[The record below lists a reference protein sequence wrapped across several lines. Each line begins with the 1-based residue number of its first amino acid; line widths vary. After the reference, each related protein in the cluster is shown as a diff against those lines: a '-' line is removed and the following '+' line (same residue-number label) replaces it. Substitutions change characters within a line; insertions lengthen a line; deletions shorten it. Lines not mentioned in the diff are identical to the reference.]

1 MILKKSLSSIGRG
14 SWLKL
19 TGVLALLAGLAIFTG
34 AEGGSRAQA
43 QKYTFQV
50 VVYKGLAYPEAWRD
64 LVRGIREADEV
75 YPDLEVIYSETDD
88 LGEFSDLV
96 MRAIA
101 AAIAAKTDGLIVT
114 TTDPPSPLYLA
125 IGRGIPV
132 ITIGVVP
139 EWVRRHLCFGEYGYR
154 GVGCIGE
161 DPYLA
166 GVMAAE
172 ESLKRFTP
180 KFAAAVFEDDSAS
193 RERTYGF
200 SSTILGKGVEVGDF
214 PVMDIDLL
222 LARLREF
229 RGQDTLVFITA
240 PSFTERFIQR
250 AKEFGIELGPG
261 GVRLVQVGVYP
272 KAIEYIEKDK
282 IMLTAIDQQWY
293 LQGHLSVDGM
303 YSYVKYGMRRPWV
316 TTQEV
321 VTEETIKSARE
332 LGAPLDDPLGLL
344 LAEAKGQPIRVVS
357 NPCLCLP
364 NPSFEISDATKK
376 DELAKYFKD
385 LPKAPPPARAL
396 CGGFGI
402 FNPALDRR
410 LPFSYAHV
418 ASGVIKVPE
427 RVGKK
432 IEYVYY
438 KDKHGL
444 EKWLK
449 DLYKQSTS
457 SQLKEPLYEDEQ
469 RCRKEIDKPIEWG
482 LPRSIHVSRSLFSG
496 RPNPSF
502 EISDPAEIDKLAEF
516 FKDLPMTT
524 KPARALWG
532 GFLIFTGCLDPRL
545 PGYTHVAS
553 GIIKIG
559 ETYYKD
565 IHGLEKWLEELCKRS
580 TCDPACASIRTSS
593 HHEPESTSLPA
604 QQLPTSGAEPP
615 YNDELWNE
623 LPYSPLELGRYLEG
637 KATIDDRWVL
647 VKHRALEVIQRNN
660 NCYNYADNIVTDT
673 LAQPGRLGGVVIP
686 EAYWV
691 EDGKKIDGSP
701 GDHTLAELCKKLE
714 EATKADGL
722 TVIDCAKVC
731 PPSKP
736 GGKPDSYKEMLFVG
750 SYDAPLGA
758 DRDGDRAMDRKWRD
772 YHFYRQ
778 DKGGSWSHKP
788 GKTEVTNRD
797 ASRNSITDPRRADR
811 KYEGLEYTE
820 FCGCFCRGPNVAK
833 K

>member
-1 MILKKSLSSIGRG
+1 MNIDP
-14 SWLKL
+14 
-19 TGVLALLAGLAIFTG
+19 LLF
-34 AEGGSRAQA
+34 
-43 QKYTFQV
+43 
-50 VVYKGLAYPEAWRD
+50 
-64 LVRGIREADEV
+64 
-75 YPDLEVIYSETDD
+75 
-88 LGEFSDLV
+88 
-96 MRAIA
+96 
-101 AAIAAKTDGLIVT
+101 
-114 TTDPPSPLYLA
+114 
-125 IGRGIPV
+125 
-132 ITIGVVP
+132 
-139 EWVRRHLCFGEYGYR
+139 
-154 GVGCIGE
+154 
-161 DPYLA
+161 
-166 GVMAAE
+166 
-172 ESLKRFTP
+172 
-180 KFAAAVFEDDSAS
+180 
-193 RERTYGF
+193 
-200 SSTILGKGVEVGDF
+200 
-214 PVMDIDLL
+214 
-222 LARLREF
+222 RLREF
-229 RGQDTLVFITA
+229 RGQETLVFITA
-240 PSFTERFIQR
+240 PLSFTERFIQL
-250 AKEFGIELGPG
+250 AKEFKIELGPG
-261 GVRLVQVGVYP
+261 GVRIVQAGVSP
-272 KAIEYIEKDK
+272 KALEYIEKDK
-282 IMLTAIDQQWY
+282 IMLAAIDQQWY
-293 LQGHLSVDGM
+293 LQGHLSVEGM

-316 TTQEV
+316 ATQEV
-321 VTEETIKSARE
+321 VTEDTIKTARE

-385 LPKAPPPARAL
+385 LPKATPPARAL

-449 DLYKQSTS
+449 ELQKKLSLNELREPEDPLVKLLLAAMKKWAQKKWPIRVRRDIGSSPESYLPSIWFSDPAKVEELAKFFEDLPKTTKPAWAESYSGGFMLLPDDGRMLWWVTVDSGVIEIRMEVIKKGIGREPVHAYYKDIHG
-457 SQLKEPLYEDEQ
+457 LERWLEELYERSTGFNQLIAAME
-469 RCRKEIDKPIEWG
+469 KLPIQ
-482 LPRSIHVSRSLFSG
+482 VSLNPYSSL
-496 RPNPSF
+496 PNPSF
-502 EISDPAEIDKLAEF
+502 WITDPAKIDELAKLLEG
-516 FKDLPMTT
+516 LPKIN
-524 KPARALWG
+524 KPYGFGRFAIWG
-532 GFLIFTGCLDPRL
+532 NPMLDPRIPL
-545 PGYTHVAS
+545 RVLVGS
-553 GIIKIG
+553 GVIKILEGSKEG
-559 ETYYKD
+559 EPVYGYYKD
-565 IHGLEKWLEELCKRS
+565 IHGLEKWLGELYKQE
-580 TCDPACASIRTSS
+580 SIEFMEWEDQSSAPISAERTSS
-593 HHEPESTSLPA
+593 PHEPESTSLPA
-604 QQLPTSGAEPP
+604 QQLPTTGAEPP

-623 LPYSPLELGRYLEG
+623 LPYSPIELGRYLEG

-647 VKHRALEVIQRNN
+647 AKHWALEVIQRKN

-673 LAQPGRLGGVVIP
+673 LAQPGRLRGVVIP

-736 GGKPDSYKEMLFVG
+736 GGEPDSYKEMLFVG
-750 SYDAPLGA
+750 NYDAPTGA
-758 DRDGDRAMDRKWRD
+758 DRDGDRATDRKWRD

-778 DKGGSWSHKP
+778 DKGGRWSHKP
-788 GKTEVTNRD
+788 GRTEVTNRD
-797 ASRNSITDPRRADR
+797 ASGNPITDPRRADR

-820 FCGCFCRGPNVAK
+820 VCGCFCRGPGVAK